1 MSFEIPGRPV
11 RAGVLLIIAF
21 VAMGACSHE
30 QAVRSPAPRTLID
43 DPSAF
48 GSLDVQRRK
57 AAAESERRAA
67 QEAQVKFEQER
78 EVLRRRNDEER
89 MRLELEQAQ
98 KAPDPY
104 TMPFIPPD
112 APAAGAAH
120 Q

>member
-1 MSFEIPGRPV
+1 MSFEISGQPV
-11 RAGVLLIIAF
+11 RAAVLLIIAF

-30 QAVRSPAPRTLID
+30 QAVRSAASRTLVAD
-43 DPSAF
+43 TSTF
-48 GSLDVQRRK
+48 GSLDVERRK
-57 AAAESERRAA
+57 AAAENERRAA
-67 QEAQVKFEQER
+67 HEAQIKFEQQR
-78 EVLRRRNDEER
+78 EALRRRHDEER

-112 APAAGAAH
+112 APAAVADR